1 MSKASN
7 RSLFFYQGD
16 KPITVNQGD
25 HHRAIFRRA
34 DIPLGEQQAGDKPG
48 SWLMAADNKSSV
60 LRVQGKAEEEEHR
73 YSVYGHDPSLPSAI
87 TLAGFN
93 GERLEAFN
101 HCQMLGNGY
110 RPYSPALMRFIAPDN
125 LSPFGKGAPNAYA
138 YCQGDPVNFCDPSG
152 HVKSIIRNIEKLPS
166 IQIEIDHPR
175 KPSEPSEPS
184 EPSVN
189 LLEKPGNTRNYKLE
203 PKTHNSTFHR
213 ETLYILEA
221 GETKV
226 HISQSNLSEYLA
238 NDIELRQLTAP
249 LSANGHN
256 PPLSPSVS
264 KYLSTEIKSRMKR
277 NDFIVKLG
285 ESLLAKAEDPTIEGL
300 YIRGSYRSSRGMTP

>member
-1 MSKASN
+1 MSKGSN
-7 RSLFFYQGD
+7 RLLFFYQGN
-16 KPITVNQGD
+16 KLITVNQGD
-25 HHRAIFRRA
+25 HHRAIFRSA

-125 LSPFGKGAPNAYA
+125 LNPFGKGAPNAYA

-152 HVKSIIRNIEKLPS
+152 HVKSIIRNIEKIPS
-166 IQIEIDHPR
+166 IQIEIYHPR
-175 KPSEPSEPS
+175 KPSEPA
-184 EPSVN
+184 VN

-213 ETLYILEA
+213 ETLYII
-221 GETKV
+221 ETADTKEY
-226 HISQSNLSEYLA
+226 IAQYNLSEYVA
-238 NDIELRQLTAP
+238 NDIEIRQLNAH

-264 KYLSTEIKSRMKR
+264 KYLRTEIKSRTER
-277 NDFIVKLG
+277 LH
-285 ESLLAKAEDPTIEGL
+285 
-300 YIRGSYRSSRGMTP
+300 R